1 MLWNTENIRFRYQIQ
16 NTKYKIWHTK
26 IKIKS
31 AKYILSSLT
40 TCTTGN
46 AHPPKVPSL
55 QDVENAALLIV
66 WSVQSCYSKWTQLQ
80 FPMFF
85 PKKRFSPCVD
95 ENSPLYN
102 AMSCPKH
109 LFASCQS
116 ENQLNKWWSDSF
128 NFGKNGSNPLKHQTC
143 YLALFLEYN
152 SNIYDDRGSDFCH
165 RGILDEKR
173 CS

>member
-1 MLWNTENIRFRYQIQ
+1 MDFDNPKSTVIPPSPMNGLVFWCVFELRLWLYMLWNTENIRFRYQIQ

-55 QDVENAALLIV
+55 QDVENADHSRVLSA
-66 WSVQSCYSKWTQLQ
+66 QSCGSRWTQLQ

-102 AMSCPKH
+102 ASQVP
-109 LFASCQS
+109 
-116 ENQLNKWWSDSF
+116 
-128 NFGKNGSNPLKHQTC
+128 
-143 YLALFLEYN
+143 
-152 SNIYDDRGSDFCH
+152 NIYLRAVRAKFNLTNDGQ
-165 RGILDEKR
+165 ILLILVNMDPIR
-173 CS
+173 